1 MMPIHGFVLLIPL
14 LPMLAFPVI
23 LILGQFFND
32 KNWWRNG
39 LKEGGWIAVV
49 ALGISLIF
57 TVLLMSEVWSF
68 EPQREY
74 LPDEGH
80 ITYTWL
86 EHTRMVEHSDGS
98 FTLEDRPAI
107 SFGFMIDHLSMT
119 ILFVASFL
127 CFLIGWFSLGYMNTD
142 AINTGRLHRFYAEFA
157 LFSSAMMGMVL
168 ADSFLWLFIF
178 WEIMGLCSYLLIG
191 FYYERPSAAS
201 AAKKAFLTTRVGDV
215 FLLIGLL
222 MLFDQFGTLSYDRMA
237 EVLENNGASL
247 SVGVIRAALL
257 LLFVGAVGKSA
268 QFPLHVWL
276 PDAMEGPTP
285 VSALIHAAT
294 MVNAGLYLVARMF
307 PIVDIGAHGLPG
319 LEIVG
324 IVVAWI
330 GGITALMAAAI
341 AFVQMDLKRVL
352 AYSTMSQLAYIFV
365 GLGVGLWAA
374 NTGHEELALLAF
386 GAAIF
391 HLFNHAMAKAML
403 FMASGSVIHEMHHAH
418 HHIADDDDHDD
429 FDAQSMENMGGLGSK
444 MPVTTIA
451 MAIGSAS
458 IIGLPLIGG
467 FWSKEGIIG
476 AAWES
481 LLESGGLVMLVPAV
495 LVVLTAA
502 MTGFYMTRMWAWTFL
517 GHPRSKVAEHVKE
530 TTPFVRLPLQVLTV
544 VTLLGIVLFGIG
556 MNSTMIEGMVSD
568 HGHGGHHYGF
578 ADTIIG
584 GLTGHGTAYG
594 AIVAWTT
601 IFLSSIIGP
610 LYALRIY
617 GRPLPQD
624 EYLPNS
630 FRLISPLL
638 TNRSHYDNSKW
649 ANSKVA
655 DALRRR
661 LYFDEVYDWAVMRFI
676 TGGAMLAAVFDKRAI
691 DGLIRKMSSTT
702 LRASDFM
709 KSLTTGR
716 ATDYLVMV
724 GLGVMALGL
733 LLIPGSI

>member
-1 MMPIHGFVLLIPL
+1 M
-14 LPMLAFPVI
+14 
-23 LILGQFFND
+23 
-32 KNWWRNG
+32 
-39 LKEGGWIAVV
+39 
-49 ALGISLIF
+49 
-57 TVLLMSEVWSF
+57 
-68 EPQREY
+68 
-74 LPDEGH
+74 
-80 ITYTWL
+80 
-86 EHTRMVEHSDGS
+86 
-98 FTLEDRPAI
+98 
-107 SFGFMIDHLSMT
+107 
-119 ILFVASFL
+119 
-127 CFLIGWFSLGYMNTD
+127 
-142 AINTGRLHRFYAEFA
+142 
-157 LFSSAMMGMVL
+157 
-168 ADSFLWLFIF
+168 
-178 WEIMGLCSYLLIG
+178 
-191 FYYERPSAAS
+191 
-201 AAKKAFLTTRVGDV
+201 
-215 FLLIGLL
+215 
-222 MLFDQFGTLSYDRMA
+222 
-237 EVLENNGASL
+237 
-247 SVGVIRAALL
+247 
-257 LLFVGAVGKSA
+257 
-268 QFPLHVWL
+268 
-276 PDAMEGPTP
+276 
-285 VSALIHAAT
+285 
-294 MVNAGLYLVARMF
+294 
-307 PIVDIGAHGLPG
+307 
-319 LEIVG
+319 
-324 IVVAWI
+324 
-330 GGITALMAAAI
+330 
-341 AFVQMDLKRVL
+341 
-352 AYSTMSQLAYIFV
+352 
-365 GLGVGLWAA
+365 GLWAA
-374 NTGHEELALLAF
+374 YTGHEELALLAF

-418 HHIADDDDHDD
+418 HLIDDDDEHGD

-444 MPVTTIA
+444 MPVTTLA

-544 VTLLGIVLFGIG
+544 VTLLGIVLFGMG
-556 MNSTMIEGMVSD
+556 MNSTMIEGMISD

-578 ADTIIG
+578 TDTIIG
-584 GLTGHGTAYG
+584 GLTGHGKAYG

-661 LYFDEVYDWAVMRFI
+661 LYFDEVYDWAVMKFI
-676 TGGAMLAAVFDKRAI
+676 AGGAMLAAVFDKKAI
-691 DGLIRKMSSTT
+691 DGLIRKMSSTS
-702 LRASDFM
+702 LRASNFV

-716 ATDYLVMV
+716 ATDYLVMM

-733 LLIPGSI
+733 LLIPGAI